1 MEQQKNA
8 VTGIPL
14 LEMDH
19 GIVQIPD
26 VPGQKPKGPSKFTF
40 MTFSPDGRMMTI
52 G

>member
-8 VTGIPL
+8 VTGIRL

-26 VPGQKPKGPSKFTF
+26 GPVQVHVHDLPARW
-40 MTFSPDGRMMTI
+40 PDDDNRFA
-52 G
+52 